1 VAAGQAFV
9 TPLQFETLYQGEWE
23 ELETLLRRFLGTR
36 RKSDPAARQGERLA
50 ALYRRVCEQ
59 LALAR
64 ARSYPAYM
72 LDRLERLTGDAH
84 QVIYQRREFGIAV
97 ARRLMSVEFPQ
108 AVGANAS
115 YILLAA
121 ALLLLPTLIV
131 GLLVYYR
138 PDLIL
143 SVVDARTAASFEQ
156 MYSPTAESI
165 GRLRSANT
173 DWMMF
178 GYYIMHN
185 IGISFQCFA
194 GGLVAGVGS
203 VFFLIYNG
211 ASIGAVAGYLTQRGL
226 GTTFYPFVATH
237 SAFELTAI
245 VLAGAAGLRL
255 GHSLLVPG
263 RNTRLDSLVSATRR
277 CTVLLYGSTTMLV
290 IAAGIE
296 AFWSS
301 AAWLPPS
308 VKYSVAG
315 VCWLAVLGYLTLQG
329 RRHAG

>member
-1 VAAGQAFV
+1 M
-9 TPLQFETLYQGEWE
+9 TPLQFEALYQSEWQ
-23 ELETLLRRFLGTR
+23 ELEGLLQRFLGGR
-36 RKSDPAARQGERLA
+36 RKADGATPQGERLA

-84 QVIYQRREFGIAV
+84 QAIYQRREFGIA
-97 ARRLMSVEFPQ
+97 ALRRLVSEEFPVTVR
-108 AVGANAS
+108 AHAA
-115 YILLAA
+115 YILVAA
-121 ALLLLPTLIV
+121 ALLVLPTLIV

-143 SVVDARTAASFEQ
+143 AVVDARTAASFEQ
-156 MYSPTAESI
+156 MYSPVAGSI
-165 GRLRSANT
+165 GRLRGANT
-173 DWMMF
+173 DWVMF

-194 GGLVAGVGS
+194 GGLIAGVGS
-203 VFFLIYNG
+203 IFFLIYNG

-226 GTTFYPFVATH
+226 GVTFYPFVATH

-263 RNTRLDSLVSATRR
+263 RSTRLQSLVSATRR
-277 CTVLLYGSTTMLV
+277 CTVLLYGSTVMLV

-301 AAWLPPS
+301 APWLPPG
-308 VKYSVAG
+308 VKYGVASL
-315 VCWLAVLGYLTLQG
+315 CWLSVLGYLTLQG
-329 RRHAG
+329 RRRAG

>member
-1 VAAGQAFV
+1 M
-9 TPLQFETLYQGEWE
+9 TPLQFEAQYQSEWQ
-23 ELETLLRRFLGTR
+23 ELEGLLQRFLDTR
-36 RKSDPAARQGERLA
+36 RKSKAAELKGERLA
-50 ALYRRVCEQ
+50 TLYRRACEQ

-84 QVIYQRREFGIAV
+84 QVIYERGEFGIAAV
-97 ARRLMSVEFPQ
+97 KRLIAVEFP
-108 AVGANAS
+108 ATVRAHAI
-115 YILLAA
+115 YILVAA
-121 ALLLLPTLIV
+121 ALLFLPMLIV

-143 SVVDARTAASFEQ
+143 SVVDARTAASFER
-156 MYSPTAESI
+156 MYSPTAASI
-165 GRLRSANT
+165 GRLRDANT

-203 VFFLIYNG
+203 IFFLGYNG
-211 ASIGAVAGYLTQRGL
+211 ASIGAVGGYLTERGL
-226 GTTFYPFVATH
+226 GVTFYPFVATH

-255 GHSLLVPG
+255 GHALLIPG
-263 RNTRLDSLVSATRR
+263 RSTRLDSLVSATRR

-290 IAAGIE
+290 IAASIE

-301 AAWLPPS
+301 APWIPPA

-329 RRHAG
+329 RPRAG